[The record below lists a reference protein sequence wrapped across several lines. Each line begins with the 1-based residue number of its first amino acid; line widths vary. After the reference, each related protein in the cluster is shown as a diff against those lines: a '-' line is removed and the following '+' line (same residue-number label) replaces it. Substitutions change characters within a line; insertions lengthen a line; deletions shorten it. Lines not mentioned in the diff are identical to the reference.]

1 MTKTI
6 LHKKKQGLNKNQFF
20 AKSKGASLK
29 KKKKEKLEKIDYF
42 IL

>member
-6 LHKKKQGLNKNQFF
+6 LHRKKQGLNKNQFF

-29 KKKKEKLEKIDYF
+29 KKKKKKKKEED
-42 IL
+42 